1 MSLSAPN
8 AAPAVCALLL
18 RSLRSKPSR
27 SAPRIGAISLFLIS
41 MACIAWTAGCGGGSS
56 GSSNPPANPTPSL
69 SSLTPNTATAG
80 GPALTVTVSGSNF
93 ISSSTVQWNGSA
105 RPTTYVSATGL
116 NAAITAADIATAGT
130 ASVTV
135 STPAPG
141 GGTSSPL
148 TFTIDNPL
156 PAIASLTPNAVL
168 AGTSAFTL
176 TITGSNFVSTSTVQW
191 NGSPRTTTYVSSTVL
206 QAAISATDI
215 ATPGTVAVT
224 VSNPTPGGG
233 ASAPATFTIMPPP
246 PTITLMTPSSA
257 VAGGAA
263 FTVVISGTKF
273 EASSVVNWNGSPRIT
288 TFISNTSLQATFT
301 AADIAVIGTA
311 KVTVVNPL
319 ADGGSSSPSAFFVGS
334 SGGSNFAMT
343 VVNQAAQDI
352 VFDPVNNLFYL
363 SVNASASTNPTTIC
377 VLDPSTFTITSAIPL
392 PAASSP
398 NHLAISSDSQFLYA
412 GLDGSGSVRRFALP
426 GLANN
431 LTISLGANPSSATY
445 LASDL
450 QVAPGSPHTIAVALG
465 SITPGIVSEPGAA
478 GLTIFDDGT
487 ARPTTVPGSLGT
499 GNVFNT
505 IQWGSDATRLFAAD
519 TYDDNFYFYSIAVN
533 TNGATLDHNFG
544 SRFGF
549 FSPRIHFDS
558 GTRLIYSDEGPSV
571 DSNGV
576 PSGAFASFALFDPF
590 PTVMT
595 PDSTIG
601 TAFFAGQLER
611 QFGLG
616 PIQLT
621 VQSFDLSHFS
631 PISSIALP
639 SVPGNPTRL
648 IRWAQN
654 GLAFITDNGQV
665 VLVGGN
671 FISPAPPLT
680 FTPPPIP
687 VTPAVPAPNAPT
699 ISTLLPSSAIAGG
712 SGFTVTVTGSAFDP
726 AATVQFDGTALPTTF
741 VSSTKLTATIAASAI
756 AVPGTAS
763 VTVANPSSSGGVSAP
778 STFFVG
784 TTGGTSQ
791 GGSGFAV
798 TVLNQPAKDLK
809 FDPVRNVIY
818 LSVPG
823 TANNFANTIAVL
835 DPVSATI
842 VGEQFAGSEPN
853 HLALSDDEQ
862 FLYASID
869 GSNSVQR
876 FILPTLQPD
885 LSYGLGAHPRWGP
898 YYALDLQVAPRAPH
912 TTAVSLG
919 ITPVSPL
926 AQGGVIIFDDTAPR
940 SATIPGFGSTTN
952 LFDSLQW
959 GSDATSLFAA
969 NLETTGDDFYT
980 IAVTPGGASLT
991 ADYPDLVKNAR
1002 IHFDS
1007 VTKLVYADNGQVV
1020 NPATGTNA
1028 ASFVNAA
1035 SSMVPDSTLNL
1046 AFFVNT
1052 SGTTAIIQ
1060 SFNLTTRALVD
1071 SLTVPNVF
1079 ANFPQHVIRWGQN
1092 GLAFTTDTGQLY
1104 LVGGNFIH

>member
-8 AAPAVCALLL
+8 AAPVACALLL
-18 RSLRSKPSR
+18 RFPRSKPSR
-27 SAPRIGAISLFLIS
+27 SSARPIGAISLFLIS
-41 MACIAWTAGCGGGSS
+41 MACIAWTVGCGGGSG
-56 GSSNPPANPTPSL
+56 GSPNPPSNPTPSL

-105 RPTTYVSATGL
+105 RPTTYVSATSL
-116 NAAITAADIATAGT
+116 QVAITAADIATPGT
-130 ASVTV
+130 AAVTV
-135 STPAPG
+135 SNPAPG
-141 GGTSSPL
+141 GGTS
-148 TFTIDNPL
+148 
-156 PAIASLTPNAVL
+156 
-168 AGTSAFTL
+168 
-176 TITGSNFVSTSTVQW
+176 
-191 NGSPRTTTYVSSTVL
+191 
-206 QAAISATDI
+206 
-215 ATPGTVAVT
+215 
-224 VSNPTPGGG
+224 
-233 ASAPATFTIMPPP
+233 APATFTIRVPA

-263 FTVVISGTKF
+263 FTVVISGTRF
-273 EASSVVNWNGSPRIT
+273 EASSVVNWNGSPRT
-288 TFISNTSLQATFT
+288 TSFISNTSLQAAVTASDT
-301 AADIAVIGTA
+301 AAIGTA
-311 KVTVVNPL
+311 KVTVVNPV
-319 ADGGSSSPSAFFVGS
+319 ADGGTSNPSAFFVGS

-363 SVNASASTNPTTIC
+363 SVNGSASTNPTTMC

-392 PAASSP
+392 PGASNP
-398 NHLAISSDSQFLYA
+398 NRLAISGDSQFLYA
-412 GLDGSGSVRRFALP
+412 GLDGSGSVQRFALP
-426 GLANN
+426 GLAKDV
-431 LTISLGANPSSATY
+431 TISLAVSPSSGTFF
-445 LASDL
+445 ASDL
-450 QVAPGSPHTIAVALG
+450 QAAPGAPHTIAVALG
-465 SITPGIVSEPGAA
+465 DTTAGEPGAA
-478 GLTIFDDGT
+478 GLAIFDDGT
-487 ARPTTVPGSLGT
+487 ARPTTVPGALGT

-519 TYDDNFYFYSIAVN
+519 TFDDNFYFYSISVSAS
-533 TNGATLDHNFG
+533 GAALHHSFG
-544 SRFGF
+544 SRLEF
-549 FSPRIHFDS
+549 FNARIHFDS
-558 GTRLIYSDEGPSV
+558 GTSLIYSDEGPSL

-576 PSGAFASFALFDPF
+576 PSGAFAAFALFNSF
-590 PTVMT
+590 PTAMI
-595 PDSTIG
+595 PDSSLG
-601 TAFFAGQLER
+601 TAFFAGQNQSEN
-611 QFGLG
+611 G
-616 PIQLT
+616 PMF
-621 VQSFDLSHFS
+621 VQSFDMPHFS
-631 PISSIALP
+631 PITSISLP
-639 SVPGNPTRL
+639 NVPGNPTRL

-671 FISPAPPLT
+671 FISSAPPLP

-699 ISTLLPSSAIAGG
+699 ISALLPSSAIAGS
-712 SGFTVTVTGSAFDP
+712 SGFTVAVTGSTFDP
-726 AATVQFDGTALPTTF
+726 AATVQFNGNELPTTF
-741 VSSTKLTATIAASAI
+741 VSSTKLTATIAASAV
-756 AVPGTAS
+756 ASPGTAS
-763 VTVANPSSSGGVSAP
+763 VTVVNPSSSGGVSAP
-778 STFFVG
+778 STFFIG

-809 FDPVRNVIY
+809 FDPVHNVIY

-835 DPVSATI
+835 DPVSATV

-885 LSYGLGAHPRWGP
+885 VSYGLGANLRWGP
-898 YYALDLQVAPRAPH
+898 YYALDLQVAPGAPH
-912 TTAVSLG
+912 TTAISLG
-919 ITPVSPL
+919 VTPVSPL
-926 AQGGVIIFDDTAPR
+926 AQGGLVIFDDVTARP
-940 SATIPGFGSTTN
+940 ATIRGADSTTN

-969 NLETTGDDFYT
+969 NLESTGDDFYT
-980 IAVTPGGASLT
+980 IAITPNGASLT
-991 ADYPDLVKNAR
+991 ADYSGLVQNAR
-1002 IHFDS
+1002 IHFDPI
-1007 VTKLVYADNGQVV
+1007 TKLVYADDGQVV

-1035 SSMVPDSTLNL
+1035 SSMVPDSSLNL

-1052 SGTTAIIQ
+1052 SGSTAIIQ

-1071 SLTVPNVF
+1071 SITIPNVF
-1079 ANFPQHVIRWGQN
+1079 ADFPQHVIRWGQN
-1092 GLAFTTDTGQLY
+1092 GLAFTTNTGQLY